1 MRQKKFMAFLKKN
14 RAYSK
19 YCRAWIEQ
27 GMQNNVADR
36 DYSGHI
42 LATQFTWSLTK
53 EGHNY
58 WCNLSEKWFGENMPN
73 EPIISCTTL

>member
-1 MRQKKFMAFLKKN
+1 MRQKKLMAFLKRN

-27 GMQNNVADR
+27 GLQNNVPDR
-36 DYSGHI
+36 DYDGFI
-42 LATQFTWSLTK
+42 LATQFTWSQTK

-58 WCNLSEKWFGENMPN
+58 WYDLSEKWSKENMPN
-73 EPIISCTTL
+73 EPIISCTRL